1 MTLTGVARDARGFT
15 LAELLIGAAMMAVIL
30 GAAVV
35 SVQVGTQSSTVA
47 TGRAEA
53 QGNARY
59 ALDRI
64 VREVRAAGYDPSNAG
79 FAAIT
84 TQSPTSITLQS
95 DLNGNGVIDAPAGVC
110 DANALTERI
119 RYRRIG
125 DTIARSANPADAAC
139 EATIVGGVQALTF
152 TYLHANGTATATSA
166 DIRTIRVSL
175 TVVPESAT
183 VSQRGVMAATMTD
196 QARLRNR

>member
-1 MTLTGVARDARGFT
+1 MRAAALVGDARGFT

-30 GAAVV
+30 ATAVV
-35 SVQVGTQSSTVA
+35 GVQVGTQSSMIA

-53 QGNARY
+53 QGNARS

-64 VREVRAAGYDPSNAG
+64 VRDVRAAGYDPSSAG

-84 TQSPTSITLQS
+84 APSASSITLQS
-95 DLNGNGVIDAPAGVC
+95 DLNGNGVIDPPAGAC

-119 RYRRIG
+119 RYRRVG
-125 DTIARSANPADAAC
+125 NTILRSADPADVAC
-139 EATIVGGVQALTF
+139 EATIVAGVQALTF
-152 TYLHANGTATATSA
+152 TYLQADGTVTAASA

-175 TVVPESAT
+175 TVAPEGAPA
-183 VSQRGVMAATMTD
+183 SQTGVMAATMRD